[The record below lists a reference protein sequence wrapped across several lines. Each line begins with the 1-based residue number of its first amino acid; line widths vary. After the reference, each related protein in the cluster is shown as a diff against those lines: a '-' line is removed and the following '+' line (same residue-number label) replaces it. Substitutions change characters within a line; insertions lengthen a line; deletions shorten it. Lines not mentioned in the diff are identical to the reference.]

1 MEHIEELKKVFEKYY
16 PWHEDRVSILGNF
29 ISSLIRSRSVNLQ
42 KVAENIE
49 SEAKIEWNYRRIQR
63 LFKEQDV
70 DYKVTAKL
78 LSTILPNDEKWV
90 LTMDR
95 TNWKLGKSNI
105 NLLVLGVAYK
115 GMAIPL
121 LWDFLTIEEEIE
133 EETKERGKRGN
144 SNTEE
149 QKDLLKDFI
158 EIFGVENIKALTA
171 DREFIGQE
179 WFDWLKEKKIPFV
192 IRIKSNTLIDEKNF
206 GSKDI
211 KELFSYT
218 QKDEFYA
225 FGHTKIFGTELYLG
239 GIQATKSKEAL
250 ILVSDHKMD
259 SETISIYQKRW
270 EIETMFG
277 ALKSKGFNFEESKL
291 TEGYKIEKLMAFL
304 SIAFIWSI
312 LAGDYRELEKPIPY
326 KKRTLSNKECF

>member
-1 MEHIEELKKVFEKYY
+1 MEHIEELKKIFEEHY
-16 PWHEDRVSILGNF
+16 PWHPDRVSILGNF

-42 KVAENIE
+42 KVAESIE
-49 SEAKIEWNYRRIQR
+49 GEAKTESNYRRIQR
-63 LFKEQDV
+63 LFQKQEV

-78 LSTILPNDEKWV
+78 LSTALPNNEKWV

-105 NLLVLGVAYK
+105 NLLVLGVAYE

-121 LWDFLTIEEEIE
+121 LWDFLTIEEKID
-133 EETKERGKRGN
+133 EETTIERGKRGN

-149 QKDLLKDFI
+149 RKDLIKEFI

-171 DREFIGQE
+171 DREFIGHD
-179 WFDWLKEKKIPFV
+179 WFQWLKEKKIPFV
-192 IRIKSNTLIDEKNF
+192 IRIKSNTLLDEDYF

-211 KELFSYT
+211 KELFSHT
-218 QKDEFYA
+218 KKDEFYA
-225 FGHTKIFGTELYLG
+225 FGNTQIFGTELYLG

-259 SETISIYQKRW
+259 DETIPIYQKRW

-312 LAGDYRELEKPIPY
+312 LAGDYRELKKPIPY
-326 KKRTLSNKECF
+326 KKKNPIE

>member
-16 PWHEDRVSILGNF
+16 DWHEKRVSILGNF
-29 ISSLIRSRSVNLQ
+29 ISALIRSRSVNLQ

-49 SEAKIEWNYRRIQR
+49 GKAKIASNYRRIQR
-63 LFKEQDV
+63 LFKEQEV

-78 LSTILPNDEKWV
+78 LSSILPNDEKWV

-95 TNWKLGKSNI
+95 TNWKLGKSNV

-121 LWDFLTIEEEIE
+121 IWDFLTIEEEVDN
-133 EETKERGKRGN
+133 ETIERGKRGN

-149 QKDLLKDFI
+149 RKDLLKEFVD
-158 EIFGVENIKALTA
+158 IFGVEKIEALTA

-192 IRIKSNTLIDEKNF
+192 IRVKSNILIDENHL
-206 GSKDI
+206 GSRDV
-211 KELFSYT
+211 KELFSHT
-218 QKDEFYA
+218 NKDEFYT
-225 FGHTKIFGTELYLG
+225 FGEIKLFGTDLYLG
-239 GIQATKSKEAL
+239 GIRASKSEEAL

-259 SETISIYQKRW
+259 NSTISTYQKRW
-270 EIETMFG
+270 EIETLFG

-304 SIAFIWSI
+304 SIAFVWSI
-312 LAGDYRELEKPIPY
+312 LAGDYRELEKPIVY
-326 KKRTLSNKECF
+326 KKKSLIE